1 MLQWTQGDTHMFRS
15 LLSVLLGICQ
25 EVELLG
31 HMLILF
37 LMFQGITVLFSIV
50 AAPFYL
56 PTGRAQKSQFLH
68 ILLTLSFVLFC
79 FFPITIPM
87 GMQWCLIVVFIWISL
102 MISDVEHPF
111 MCLLANGISSL
122 EKYLFEPF
130 VHFLLFFLYLMCR
143 YFLPF
148 CKLPFHSVDFFPLMY
163 SFKFWCCRVYLSF
176 FFFFSFVACALVSF
190 PRNHW
195 QI

>member
-1 MLQWTQGDTHMFRS
+1 MT
-15 LLSVLLGICQ
+15 
-25 EVELLG
+25 
-31 HMLILF
+31 
-37 LMFQGITVLFSIV
+37 
-50 AAPFYL
+50 
-56 PTGRAQKSQFLH
+56 QFLH
-68 ILLTLSFVLFC
+68 ILLTLSFFLFC

-111 MCLLANGISSL
+111 MCLLASGISSL

-148 CKLPFHSVDFFPLMY
+148 CKLPFHSVNFFL
-163 SFKFWCCRVYLSF
+163 WCTVLNFDVVEFISLFSF
-176 FFFFSFVACALVSF
+176 FFFCCLCFGVFSKKSLTDLMCWSF
-190 PRNHW
+190 LPVFFW
-195 QI
+195 VL